1 MSAEKLYIIKNMA
14 KISVREI
21 KKGMQGLFT
30 DEPVH
35 KNSIS
40 LVLKGEYSEQ
50 PTRTSIRVRD
60 KNVEHPEGAFMN
72 HHCNPNA
79 KIFIIGGVEEGIVVA
94 KQDIREGEEITFD
107 YETTEPKLSAPFH
120 CNCHGRLIVGK
131 HGID

>member
-1 MSAEKLYIIKNMA
+1 LSAEKLYIIKNMA

-35 KNSIS
+35 KNSII

-60 KNVEHPEGAFMN
+60 KNVEHFEGAFMN

-131 HGID
+131 YGLD